1 MLPRHRPR
9 SHNKHHLAENNTG
22 ARNNSSY
29 IIYTAACSVYRSQ
42 SATVTLNNF
51 VCLLLFHLSLALVS
65 LCIYFQFSLRVFS
78 FILLNFFLRSKI
90 LPFITQSQMS
100 TERTHKCI
108 SLQQR
113 VARVRN
119 FPHILAVLEF
129 QFHLKISNII
139 MHINRRLRPCFIFI
153 ECPVWQNSPSNHLL
167 PTHIAIRCSLSRDP
181 KTL

>member
-9 SHNKHHLAENNTG
+9 NHNKHHLAENNTG

-29 IIYTAACSVYRSQ
+29 IIYTASCSVYRSQ

-51 VCLLLFHLSLALVS
+51 VRLLLFHLSLALVS
-65 LCIYFQFSLRVFS
+65 SCIYFQFSLRVFFLY
-78 FILLNFFLRSKI
+78 FIEFFSPQQNSPI
-90 LPFITQSQMS
+90 HYAIANVYG
-100 TERTHKCI
+100 THKCI

-113 VARVRN
+113 VPRVRN
-119 FPHILAVLEF
+119 FLDILAVLEF

-153 ECPVWQNSPSNHLL
+153 ECPVWRNSPSNRL
-167 PTHIAIRCSLSRDP
+167 PPRHIAIRCSLSGEP